1 VTSPSAHNLS
11 ARLRHVER
19 AIIEFIVA
27 FSPWLAPAIPAYL
40 VAHNAWRYLAQGTEA
55 IDVGFV
61 VVTALAV
68 ELVGL
73 SAVHTAT
80 EFWTWNSEK
89 RKSDDAAPFIVAAA
103 AGLFYI
109 VIVLLVNAVLEA
121 TGGDITA
128 RITAKALLS
137 LLSVDAALIIALRS
151 QHARRLEEIAESK
164 AEKRAGGRPDAGN
177 TPEPAAPA
185 EKSPESRRNAPRFPS
200 DWRDLTPEHKL
211 ELAGMSPI
219 EIAAAAG
226 VSDRSGREWARKL
239 RENGFHHEES

>member
-1 VTSPSAHNLS
+1 VSSPNNEHNLS
-11 ARLRHVER
+11 IRLRHAER

-40 VAHNAWRYLAQGTEA
+40 VAHNAWRYLAQGTET

-61 VVTALAV
+61 IVTALAV

-80 EFWTWNSEK
+80 EFWTWNTEK
-89 RKSDDAAPFIVAAA
+89 RKSDDGAPFIVAAA

-109 VIVLLVNAVLEA
+109 IIVLLVNAVLEA

-151 QHARRLEEIAESK
+151 QHARRLEELAAAK
-164 AEKRAGGRPDAGN
+164 AEKKSVRQDASN
-177 TPEPAAPA
+177 SPEPAAPSG
-185 EKSPESRRNAPRFPS
+185 KSPEIRRFPS
-200 DWRDLTPEHKL
+200 DWRDLTPEQKVA
-211 ELAGMSPI
+211 LAGMTPV

-226 VSDRSGREWARKL
+226 VSDRSGRDWAARL
-239 RENGFHHEES
+239 RSNGFHEPAGG